1 LLNKAENVKKPLI
14 VVPAFNE
21 AQHIGLLLESMAFFR
36 ERTIVVND
44 GCTDETEEIVL
55 RKNFHIVN
63 HDVNRGL
70 SEVYRTAVQ
79 YAKSNGF
86 EHIIMLD
93 GDGQHETVHIETF
106 ENLLKI
112 NDLVTGIRFIQTA
125 HIPSSKIA
133 SNLFAVL
140 LFQQI
145 AGKLIPDVS
154 CGFKGFR
161 IDTFNDSLND
171 CNGFEVIYSILL
183 HAVRQRIPIAYVN
196 MKALYP
202 VQTFYSTRKTE
213 LLGLLNAFSRFSN
226 DPVLSELEKKVLTSD
241 SFSVKINGFE
251 FDVQAGLDAF
261 VFKTEEKRA
270 RHFLQT
276 IN

>member
-183 HAVRQRIPIAYVN
+183 HAVHQRIPVAYVN
-196 MKALYP
+196 IKALYP
-202 VQTFYSTRKTE
+202 VQALYSTRTTE
-213 LLGLLNAFSRFSN
+213 LLGLLNAFKKYSS
-226 DPVLSELEKKVLTSD
+226 DPILWEIERKVLISD
-241 SFSVKINGFE
+241 SFNVELNGFE
-251 FDVQAGLDAF
+251 IDAVAGKNEY
-261 VFKTEEKRA
+261 VFKTDETRA
-270 RHFLQT
+270 RFFLQT